1 MKSLLIWALMMGTI
15 CSVVADGA
23 LGTRLPWEKALDHQE
38 WSQVTLKA
46 LPTPTYKPSKMRY
59 DSVRGKG
66 AYIAFT
72 FDDGPRPWTNQVLDA
87 LKERNLKATFYVVG
101 KEALYYPKIIKRIA
115 DEGHE
120 FGNHTFNHI
129 LLNRDAGPTALK
141 IVEHEIRL
149 AHETI
154 LKLSGIAPLTLRPPG
169 GRFTREQ
176 DRWLQDTFGYANILW
191 SVDPGDG
198 RSVKPSPATFEK
210 RVMSQV
216 HNGAIIL
223 SHDLWKSTVAAV
235 PSTLDAL
242 LARGYEFLTVS
253 ELLALDDP
261 YEVVPFTDEDL
272 KALQQDIAAGN

>member
-1 MKSLLIWALMMGTI
+1 MMPFFILLLILGAVGD
-15 CSVVADGA
+15 VVAIDA
-23 LGTRLPWEKALDHQE
+23 LGTRLPWEDVSYGE
-38 WSQVTLKA
+38 WSQASLKK
-46 LPTPTYKPSKMRY
+46 LPTPTYKPPKNRY
-59 DSVRGKG
+59 LSVRGKG

-72 FDDGPRPWTNQVLDA
+72 FDDGPRPWTHDVLDA

-101 KEALYYPKIIKRIA
+101 TEALNYPKTVKRIV

-120 FGNHTFNHI
+120 LGNHTMTHAYLHRSRNPPP
-129 LLNRDAGPTALK
+129 LRV
-141 IVEHEIRL
+141 VEKEIRL

-154 LKLSGIAPLTLRPPG
+154 VKLTGIAPRTMRPPG
-169 GRFTREQ
+169 GLFTLEQ
-176 DRWLQDTFGYANILW
+176 SQWMHETFGYADVRW

-198 RSVKPSPATFEK
+198 ARRKPSPATFK
-210 RVMSQV
+210 RRVMSQV

-242 LARGYEFLTVS
+242 LVRGYEFLTVS

-261 YEVVPFTDEDL
+261 YEVVQFTDEDL
-272 KALQQDIAAGN
+272 KVLQQGVR

>member
-1 MKSLLIWALMMGTI
+1 MKALLFLVLALATVSDLSAG
-15 CSVVADGA
+15 DA
-23 LGTRLPWEKALDHQE
+23 LGVRLPWEKAAARE
-38 WSQVTLKA
+38 WSQASLKA
-46 LPTPTYKPSKMRY
+46 LPPPTYKPSRMRY
-59 DSVRGKG
+59 ESVPGKG
-66 AYIAFT
+66 PYIAFT
-72 FDDGPRPWTNQVLDA
+72 FDDGPRPWTNKVLDA

-120 FGNHTFNHI
+120 FGNHTMNHI

-141 IVEHEIRL
+141 IVEKEIRL

-154 LKLSGIAPLTLRPPG
+154 VKLAGVAPRTLRPPG
-169 GRFTREQ
+169 GRFTKEQ

-198 RSVKPSPATFEK
+198 ARRKPSPAVFTK

-223 SHDLWKSTVAAV
+223 SHDLWKSTAKAI
-235 PSTLDAL
+235 PATLDAL
-242 LARGYEFLTVS
+242 LDRGYEFLTVS

-261 YEVVPFTDEDL
+261 YEVVQFSDEEFKSL
-272 KALQQDIAAGN
+272 LQDATAGN